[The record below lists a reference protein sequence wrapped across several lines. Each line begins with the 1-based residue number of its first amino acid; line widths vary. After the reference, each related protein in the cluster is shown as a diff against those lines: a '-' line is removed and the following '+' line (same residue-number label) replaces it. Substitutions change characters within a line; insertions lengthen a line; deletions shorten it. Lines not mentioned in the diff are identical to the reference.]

1 MNYPKKL
8 KSSTIAAIS
17 TLLIHLL
24 LFGLLNR
31 NFSGEESSQ
40 LSNTELDDLQLLMED
55 MVPEDI
61 QITPPGKD
69 PLTQQKDKASESIS
83 KEKGQVK
90 TTPSKPNPAPID
102 EERQPL
108 MAEDTIIKKIEVVE
122 KLKIDTP
129 KTVLKDSVT
138 AAEILNKTQPTT
150 TRKYTVK
157 QQSQKDKDKYQ
168 YYLKNY
174 KNIRNFRKVYPYAL
188 KTKALIDS
196 LNYQLSTMTSESEKK
211 TLIKETEKKLFQ
223 QYESAV
229 RTMSTS
235 QGRLLLKL
243 IARETN
249 KTGYEIIKDYRGAL
263 PATFWYG
270 VGKIFGTDLKSEF
283 NKEKE
288 DSVIEN
294 IVSKYKNDDLY

>member
-1 MNYPKKL
+1 MNYHKKINGSFL
-8 KSSTIAAIS
+8 AAII

-24 LFGLLNR
+24 LFGLLNLQ
-31 NFSGEESSQ
+31 FSGEESSQ
-40 LSNTELDDLQLLMED
+40 LSDSELDNMELMLED
-55 MVPEDI
+55 IVPEEV
-61 QITPPGKD
+61 QLTPPGKD

-83 KEKGQVK
+83 KEKGEVK
-90 TTPSKPNPAPID
+90 TVATLPAPEPTD
-102 EERQPL
+102 EERQPIV
-108 MAEDTIIKKIEVVE
+108 AEDTIIKKIDVVE
-122 KLKIDTP
+122 
-129 KTVLKDSVT
+129 VLKVDTVKPIIKDSAIV
-138 AAEILNKTQPTT
+138 ADILKKTQIPTK
-150 TRKYTVK
+150 KYVAK
-157 QQSQKDKDKYQ
+157 QQSQSDKDKYQ

-188 KTKALIDS
+188 KTKDLIDS
-196 LNYQLSTMTSESEKK
+196 LNYQLSRMTNESEKK

-229 RTMSTS
+229 RTMTTS

-243 IARETN
+243 IARETS

-263 PATFWYG
+263 PATFWYS

-283 NKEKE
+283 HKEQE

-294 IVSKYKNDDLY
+294 ILSKYNNNDLY